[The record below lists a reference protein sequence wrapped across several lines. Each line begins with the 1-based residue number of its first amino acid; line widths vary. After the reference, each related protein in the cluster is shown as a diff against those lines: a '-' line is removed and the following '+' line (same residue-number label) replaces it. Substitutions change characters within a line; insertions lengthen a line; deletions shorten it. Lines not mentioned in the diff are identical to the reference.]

1 MQVQSLK
8 GSKMTTKIKRLILP
22 AAILGG
28 AFLAYTL
35 INANPPEA
43 RRFGGAPQTKMLV
56 EAQTLQSQPFQI
68 DITSYGVVKPRTQSE
83 LVAQVSGQISYVSP
97 NLRDGGFFE
106 KGELLL
112 SIDDRDYQAEV
123 KIAEASLLS
132 AKQALLEEEA
142 RSEQALA
149 DWKRLGKG
157 GEPNALV
164 LRKPQLEAQKANVLS
179 AQAKLDKAKLAL
191 ERTKISAPF
200 AGRVLNKKVD
210 LGQVIGNNTQ
220 IASIYASDVVEVR
233 LPINNRDLAFVSLPE
248 LYRTGQ
254 TNNQFNKVEL
264 SSDLIGKQQWQGQLV
279 RTEGAI
285 DNSTQQLYVVAQIND
300 PYATPNSDQLPVK
313 IGQYVN
319 ARISGNQID
328 NAIVVPNQ
336 AIYQGSFVYVLDTE
350 NRLNRREINIAWQN
364 NQHALIKSGLVA
376 GDRLVTTPLGQV
388 SSGTQVQV
396 VGEQVAEKPTKKRD
410 IASIPPER
418 LAKLEAVAK
427 KRGISVEQ
435 LLAERAKKQEGNQ

>member
-1 MQVQSLK
+1 MRKSIRKFV
-8 GSKMTTKIKRLILP
+8 LP
-22 AAILGG
+22 AAVLIVAAG
-28 AFLAYTL
+28 AYVL
-35 INANPPEA
+35 IKANPPQA
-43 RRFGGAPQTKMLV
+43 KRFGGAPQTKMLV
-56 EAQTLQSQPFQI
+56 EAQTLQNQPFQM

-123 KIAEASLLS
+123 KIAQASLLS

-179 AQAKLDKAKLAL
+179 AQAKLDKAQLSL
-191 ERTKISAPF
+191 ERTKILAPF
-200 AGRVLNKKVD
+200 AGRVLTKKVD
-210 LGQVIGNNTQ
+210 IGQVIGNNTQ
-220 IASIYASDVVEVR
+220 IASIYASDAVEVR

-248 LYRTGQ
+248 LYRSGQ
-254 TNNQFNKVEL
+254 TNNQFNTVEL
-264 SSDLIGKQQWQGQLV
+264 SSDLIGKQQWQGQLI

-300 PYATPNSDQLPVK
+300 PYATPNREQLPVK

-319 ARISGNQID
+319 ARIAGNTIE

-336 AIYQGSFVYVLDTE
+336 AIYQGSFVYILDQE
-350 NRLNRREINIAWQN
+350 NRLNRREIAIAWQN

-388 SSGTQVQV
+388 SSGTLVQV
-396 VGEQVAEKPTKKRD
+396 VGEQVAEQPSKKLD
-410 IASIPPER
+410 LANMPAER
-418 LAKLEAVAK
+418 LAKLEAAAK

-435 LLAERAKKQEGNQ
+435 LLAERAKKQGAN